1 MSLEP
6 IARILEIG
14 DELQAEKEL
23 AKIDCDP
30 TGIRL
35 MKAKAVFRVV
45 KITRVRSKAAN
56 LIKQTF
62 LGKGGDAA
70 VSRNAADLSGEYT
83 DVLIFATRKQYKQSL
98 SQLKLQPWGLK
109 ALALQIERL
118 LDARESGPQKRVY
131 SWKDRSLTLD
141 GGHSLVMGILNLT
154 PDSFSDGG
162 RYAAVD
168 AAVRRAMQ
176 LVQDGADII
185 DIGAESTR
193 PYEGAQKITAE
204 MELERLMP
212 ALEKI
217 LDNCRAPISIDTYK
231 ASVAR
236 EAIKIGA
243 HMINDIWGLQHDAD
257 MADVAAKADVPV
269 IVMHNRES
277 IEYSV
282 PIMRDV
288 LQYLQKSIDVGIESG
303 IRSENIIVDPGIG
316 FAKTMRHNM
325 EIMARLDELHV
336 LGCPV
341 LLGTSRKRFI
351 GRALDLPVDER
362 VEGTIATAAL
372 GKVKGVRI
380 HRVHDVKEVKRA
392 LKMMDAM
399 MGSVDDDEVFD

>member
-6 IARILEIG
+6 TARILEIR

-23 AKIDCDP
+23 AKTGCDP
-30 TGIRL
+30 VGIRL
-35 MKAKAVFRVV
+35 MKAKAVFCVV
-45 KITRVRSKAAN
+45 KISRVRSKAAN

-62 LGKGGDAA
+62 LSKGGDAA
-70 VSRNAADLSGEYT
+70 VSRNAADLSEEYT
-83 DVLIFATRKQYKQSL
+83 DVLIFATRKQYRQSL

-118 LDARESGPQKRVY
+118 LDARENGPQKRAY
-131 SWKDRSLTLD
+131 YWKDRSLTLD

-162 RYAAVD
+162 RYDAVD
-168 AAVRRAMQ
+168 AAVRRALQ
-176 LVQDGADII
+176 LAQDGADII
-185 DIGAESTR
+185 DVGAESTR
-193 PYEGAQKITAE
+193 PYEGAEKISAE

-217 LDNCRAPISIDTYK
+217 LANCGAPVSVDTYK
-231 ASVAR
+231 ASVAK
-236 EAIKIGA
+236 EAINCGA
-243 HMINDIWGLQHDAD
+243 HMINDIWGLQYDAD

-269 IVMHNRES
+269 IVMHNRETAA
-277 IEYSV
+277 YSV
-282 PIMRDV
+282 PIMQDI
-288 LQYLQKSIDVGIESG
+288 LQYLQKSIDIGIESG
-303 IRSENIIVDPGIG
+303 IRSENIIIDPGIG
-316 FAKTMRHNM
+316 FAKTMRHNL
-325 EIMARLDELHV
+325 EIMAHLDELHV

-372 GKVKGVRI
+372 GKLKGVQI

-392 LKMMDAM
+392 LKMMDVM
-399 MGSVDDDEVFD
+399 MGSVDDDEIFD